1 MERQILQI
9 VPRLPPSL
17 CGVGDQATILAG
29 ELRDGHDIKSRFLVC
44 DPSWTP
50 SPVGFDFE
58 CHHVKA
64 RTSHSLQTFLEK
76 NAEKIE
82 AIIVQYSGYGFASR
96 GAPVWLAN
104 GLSSWRRLHP
114 KVALVSMY
122 HELFSSGRVT
132 TSSFWLQPLQK
143 WVVRKLAKTSTSVRT
158 NRAAYQ
164 EWLARSL
171 QIPIGD
177 VVSMPVFSNFG
188 ETSDLTHLGSR
199 RNQLVVQGLG
209 RTGDLAQSLANL
221 QRLVTACGTEQIKVI
236 GSASD
241 APIPSDLKLEYTGHL
256 SNEGV
261 SRLLKESR
269 RGYVDYYPGYLGKSS
284 IHAAYCA
291 HGLATYTF
299 GQPDD
304 NQDGI
309 RHGLQFFDL
318 AREEKLPDAKKEIR
332 LGEQAHSWYQGHN
345 IRATAHSYADQ
356 LRKPC

>member
-158 NRAAYQ
+158 NRTAYQ
-164 EWLARSL
+164 NWLARSL
-171 QIPIGD
+171 HVQTEKVIA
-177 VVSMPVFSNFG
+177 MPVFSNFG
-188 ETSDLTHLGSR
+188 ETLDLASLGPKK
-199 RNQLVVQGLG
+199 NQMVVQGLG
-209 RTGDLAQSLANL
+209 RTGDVAQSLACL
-221 QRLVTACGTEQIKVI
+221 ERLVAQTGTELTKVI
-236 GSASD
+236 GPPPRI
-241 APIPSDLKLEYTGHL
+241 PISSSLRLEYTGHL
-256 SNEGV
+256 PNEGV
-261 SRLLKESR
+261 AQLLRESR
-269 RGYVDYYPGYLGKSS
+269 RGYVDYYPRYFGKSS

-291 HGLATYTF
+291 HGLAAYTF

-304 NQDGI
+304 SQDGI
-309 RHGLQFFDL
+309 RHGQQFFDM
-318 AREEKLPDAKKEIR
+318 AREEKLPDAMEEIR
-332 LGEQAHSWYQGHN
+332 LGEEAHSWYQGHN

-356 LRKPC
+356 LLAPC